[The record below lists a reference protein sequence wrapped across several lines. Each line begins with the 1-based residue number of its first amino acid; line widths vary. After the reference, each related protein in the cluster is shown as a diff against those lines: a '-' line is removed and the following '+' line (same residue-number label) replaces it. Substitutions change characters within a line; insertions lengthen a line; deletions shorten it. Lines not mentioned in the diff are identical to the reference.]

1 MKKRANDTLATNME
15 ARAMEKYT
23 RLFEDGVIILIM
35 AVFTVLNQ
43 MLGQEGKIPWG
54 KMSAK
59 LFTNFVAGWGFY
71 YGLIAYNISMQDF
84 PQKVPAIMISTYV
97 GSRLIDTVV
106 DGIYKLDWKEILRRW
121 LGL

>member
-1 MKKRANDTLATNME
+1 
-15 ARAMEKYT
+15 MEKYT

-35 AVFTVLNQ
+35 SVFTVLNQ
-43 MLGQEGKIPWG
+43 MLGEEGQIPWG
-54 KMSAK
+54 RIFAK

-71 YGLIAYNISMQDF
+71 YALIAYDGLMADF

-97 GSRLIDTVV
+97 GSRLIDTIV
-106 DGIYKLDWKEILRRW
+106 DGLYKLNWKEILRRW